1 MVCWKILEWQYTKL
15 DYLTQLPQPNKACE
29 KANYLLFAIMIDLLI
44 LVNGLALCQIE
55 SIKAELIIIIRCERF
70 PFETIHAVAQKKRT
84 KTNEQ
89 AQLLYS

>member
-1 MVCWKILEWQYTKL
+1 
-15 DYLTQLPQPNKACE
+15 
-29 KANYLLFAIMIDLLI
+29 MIDLLI

-70 PFETIHAVAQKKRT
+70 PFKTIHAVAQKIRT